1 MLEGV
6 KVLDFGTFIT
16 GPYAAM
22 ILGEYG
28 ADVIKIEQPPKGD
41 PFRSFRDTYYAPHFR
56 AYNKSKRSIVLDLK
70 SSEDKVILKRLLKD
84 ADVLVEN
91 FRPGTMEKHGIGPA
105 SCFNMNSGLVY
116 CRISGFGSS
125 GPYINMPSFD
135 TVGQSMSGLL
145 SQMLPEES
153 NSITGP
159 AIADSVTGMYAA
171 NAALAGLVRKGITGK
186 GGLVE
191 ISMLESLIAFGAE
204 PLAQAD
210 ENNVPTGPFDRAKI
224 SQSFVFTCADNR
236 RIGIHLSSPEKFWEA
251 LIRCLDRN
259 DLADDPRFKER
270 NDRINNFTDII
281 KELKPI
287 FINKTCDEWLEIL
300 NAEDVPCAPVYNSLE
315 VRKDPHVI
323 ARNIFTEVEHPD
335 LGKYTY
341 IHSPIWVDG
350 EHKETITPP
359 PAVDEHR
366 AEILTASGW
375 PTRST

>member
-1 MLEGV
+1 
-6 KVLDFGTFIT
+6 
-16 GPYAAM
+16 
-22 ILGEYG
+22 
-28 ADVIKIEQPPKGD
+28 
-41 PFRSFRDTYYAPHFR
+41 
-56 AYNKSKRSIVLDLK
+56 
-70 SSEDKVILKRLLKD
+70 VILKRLLKD